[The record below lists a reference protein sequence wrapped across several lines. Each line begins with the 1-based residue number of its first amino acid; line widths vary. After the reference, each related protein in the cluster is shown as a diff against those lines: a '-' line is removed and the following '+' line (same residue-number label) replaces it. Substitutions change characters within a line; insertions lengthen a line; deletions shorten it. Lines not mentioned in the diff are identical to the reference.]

1 VTVVVLCIDA
11 LDPDLVNPDE
21 HPHLTLDRY
30 CSIETILSSSGEPS
44 THELWPTIITGLPPE
59 EHGLVLDDGVAWENP
74 IIAAMSSIADYI
86 LPDSIQT
93 RLGGW
98 LLTNTEADSFRTP
111 ASYYTENNIET
122 MFNKYDAT
130 TIGIPNYVVDLDT
143 EDREHQLRRHM
154 GDLFE
159 RDSDAVGGH
168 RSADPLLFYEQCME
182 MAMIRIARTRRAV
195 RGQTYEL
202 VFGYTSGLDLIGHVS
217 HSRPALQHGAYDELN
232 EFVGELRA
240 DLHEEDES
248 VIVSDHGLQ
257 NGLHTDE
264 AMVAGPADVVEDI
277 ESVLD
282 IREAIEGMLTD
293 GVHSPSGRW
302 EDTTD
307 SGQSAEVRQQLKDLG
322 YM

>member
-1 VTVVVLCIDA
+1 
-11 LDPDLVNPDE
+11 
-21 HPHLTLDRY
+21 
-30 CSIETILSSSGEPS
+30 
-44 THELWPTIITGLPPE
+44 
-59 EHGLVLDDGVAWENP
+59 
-74 IIAAMSSIADYI
+74 
-86 LPDSIQT
+86 
-93 RLGGW
+93 
-98 LLTNTEADSFRTP
+98 
-111 ASYYTENNIET
+111 
-122 MFNKYDAT
+122 
-130 TIGIPNYVVDLDT
+130 
-143 EDREHQLRRHM
+143 
-154 GDLFE
+154 
-159 RDSDAVGGH
+159 
-168 RSADPLLFYEQCME
+168 ME

-240 DLHEEDES
+240 DLHEEDEL

-264 AMVAGPADVVEDI
+264 AMVAGPADVVEDV